1 MKKLFLFLML
11 AVLPLLADAQQLKFG
26 YFSYEAAL
34 KSVSGYAIAERSMA
48 DLRQKYDAEM
58 KRAEDEFNRKY
69 EEFLDG
75 QRDFAPSIL
84 KKRQAELQELM
95 EKNVAFKDEANRLLK
110 QAREEA
116 YAPLKARLQAI
127 VKRIGEEQGLAFVL
141 NTDNN
146 AVPFVSAA
154 AGEDITPRIAHLAAQ

>member
-1 MKKLFLFLML
+1 
-11 AVLPLLADAQQLKFG
+11 
-26 YFSYEAAL
+26 
-34 KSVSGYAIAERSMA
+34 MA